1 MNTNNNKAVFSDL
14 KDDLVEYVELRSE
27 LTKLSTF
34 EIISKAG
41 VSLVSAM
48 ALVIFTF
55 FFLFFL
61 FLSLGFYFG
70 KVFNS
75 LYQGFGII
83 AFFYLLLLFIYL
95 MIRKKYIEKPLMNK
109 IIESL
114 TEPHEEQN

>member
-1 MNTNNNKAVFSDL
+1 METNNNKSVFSDL
-14 KDDLVEYVELRSE
+14 KNDLVEYVELRAE

-34 EIISKAG
+34 EIISKGG

-48 ALVIFTF
+48 ALVIFSF

-70 KVFNS
+70 KLLNS

-83 AFFYLLLLFIYL
+83 AFFYLILLLVYL
-95 MIRKKYIEKPLMNK
+95 FIRKKYIEKPLMNK

-114 TEPHEEQN
+114 TENNEQ

>member
-1 MNTNNNKAVFSDL
+1 LETNTNKSVFSDL
-14 KDDLVEYVELRSE
+14 KDDLIEYVELRSD
-27 LTKLSTF
+27 LTKLTAY

-41 VSLVSAM
+41 VSLISAM
-48 ALVIFTF
+48 ALLIFAF

-70 KVFNS
+70 KILNS

-83 AFFYLLLLFIYL
+83 AFFYLMLLLIYL
-95 MIRKKYIEKPLMNK
+95 MIRKKFIEKPLMNK

-114 TEPHEEQN
+114 TDNHEQ

>member
-1 MNTNNNKAVFSDL
+1 MNNKNQKSVFSDL
-14 KDDLVEYVELRSE
+14 KNELVEYVELRAE
-27 LTKLSTF
+27 LTKLSAF

-48 ALVIFTF
+48 ALVIFAF
-55 FFLFFL
+55 FFMFFL
-61 FLSLGFYFG
+61 FLALGFYFG

-83 AFFYLLLLFIYL
+83 AFFYLLLIIIYL
-95 MIRKKYIEKPLMNK
+95 MIRKRYIEQPLMNK

-114 TEPHEEQN
+114 TDNNEQ

>member
-1 MNTNNNKAVFSDL
+1 METNTNKSIFSDL
-14 KDDLVEYVELRSE
+14 KDELVEYVELRSE

-48 ALVIFTF
+48 ALVIFAF

-70 KVFNS
+70 KLLNS

-83 AFFYLLLLFIYL
+83 AFFYLLLFIIYL
-95 MIRKKYIEKPLMNK
+95 IIRKKYIEKPLMNK

-114 TEPHEEQN
+114 TENDE